1 MATVVPKTEVRHYQ
15 MYIDGRWT
23 DAASGE
29 TYDVVDPASEEVIA
43 RVPRGGVADAEQAVR
58 AAREAFD
65 NGPWPKMKAMER
77 AEILTRAAALLRE
90 RAEDFARLESMQMG
104 KLLEESRVDMLDTA
118 HTFELYAGMVQD
130 QHGETLEVP
139 GETMSMVVREPVG
152 VTVGITPWNYP
163 MLMAAWKAGPSL
175 AAGNVMI
182 LKPATVSPLTNLE
195 LARVFEEA
203 GLPKGV
209 FQVVTGPGG
218 EIGDYLAGHQDVD
231 MVAFTGSVEVGKSIM
246 RRAAENVKKIGLELG
261 GKSPN
266 IVFADADFEA
276 AIDGALIGIFA
287 GTGEVCSA
295 GSRLLVERSIHDRF
309 VGELVSRAMAIKV
322 GDPLDAESEM
332 GPLVSR
338 QQLDTVEK
346 YVAIGQEEGATL
358 ATGGH
363 RLSGGG
369 FYYEPTIFVNVD
381 NSMRIAQEE
390 IFGPVLV
397 VIPFDSEEEA
407 IRIANDTIYGLA
419 GAVWTKDVTR
429 AMRVIKAMR
438 AGITWV
444 NTYHPTY
451 SEAPWGG
458 YKQSGIGRE
467 LGSYGLDEYTEVKQI
482 NIDLTDQPMGVYQR
496 GKQSDGLERAAAT
509 GTARSCRSAT
519 GGPSVRA
526 RRPRT
531 RTGCSSARTA
541 GPDRKQATAGRPR
554 TGRRPE
560 RRSTSRRPAL
570 VAAAEA
576 GRRRAASAAR
586 EPAGP
591 AG

>member
-1 MATVVPKTEVRHYQ
+1 MATVMPKSDVKQYQ

-23 DAASGE
+23 GAANGA
-29 TYDVVDPASEEVIA
+29 TYEVVDPASEEVIA
-43 RVPRGGVADAEQAVR
+43 RVPRAGVADAEEAVR

-65 NGPWPKMKAMER
+65 HGPWPKMKAVER
-77 AEILTRAAALLRE
+77 AAILDRAAAKLRD
-90 RAEDFARLESMQMG
+90 RAEELARLESLQMG
-104 KLLEESRVDMLDTA
+104 KLLEEALVDMSDAA

-163 MLMAAWKAGPSL
+163 MLMAAWKAAPSL

-182 LKPATVSPLTNLE
+182 LKPATLSPLTNLE
-195 LARVFEEA
+195 LARIFEEA

-209 FQVVTGPGG
+209 LQVVTGPGG
-218 EIGDYLAGHQDVD
+218 EIGDYLAGHAGVD
-231 MVAFTGSVEVGKSIM
+231 MVAFTGSVEVGKHIM
-246 RRAAENVKKIGLELG
+246 RRAADNVKRIGLELG

-276 AIDGALIGIFA
+276 AVDGALIGIFA

-322 GDPLDAESEM
+322 GDPLDGESEM

-346 YVAIGQEEGATL
+346 YVRIGVEEGATL

-363 RLSGGG
+363 RLSGSGY
-369 FYYEPTIFVNVD
+369 YYEPTIFVDVD

-390 IFGPVLV
+390 IFGPVLA

-407 IRIANDTIYGLA
+407 IRLANDTIYGLA
-419 GAVWTKDVTR
+419 GAVWTRDVAR
-429 AMRVIKAMR
+429 AMRVVKALR

-482 NIDLTDQPMGVYQR
+482 NIDLTGQPMGVYPR
-496 GKQSDGLERAAAT
+496 G
-509 GTARSCRSAT
+509 RSVAT
-519 GGPSVRA
+519 GGSAERGRGRVVPLSD
-526 RRPRT
+526 RRPFRD
-531 RTGCSSARTA
+531 GGSH
-541 GPDRKQATAGRPR
+541 KH
-554 TGRRPE
+554 
-560 RRSTSRRPAL
+560 
-570 VAAAEA
+570 EA
-576 GRRRAASAAR
+576 WVEFCENCAY
-586 EPAGP
+586 
-591 AG
+591 

>member
-1 MATVVPKTEVRHYQ
+1 MATVLPGTETKRYQ

-29 TYDVVDPASEEVIA
+29 TYQVGDPASEEVIA
-43 RVPRGGVADAEQAVR
+43 SVPKAGVADAEEAVR

-65 NGPWPKMKAMER
+65 TGPWPKMKAVER
-77 AEILTRAAALLRE
+77 ADVLKKAAALLRE
-90 RAEDFARLESMQMG
+90 RADELARLESLQMG
-104 KLLEESRVDMLDTA
+104 KLLEESSLDMQDAA

-163 MLMAAWKAGPSL
+163 MLMAAWKAAPSL

-182 LKPATVSPLTNLE
+182 LKPASVSPLTTLE
-195 LARVFEEA
+195 LARIFEDA

-218 EIGDYLAGHQDVD
+218 EVGDHLAGHKDVD
-231 MVAFTGSVEVGKSIM
+231 MVAFTGSVEVGKHIM

-276 AIDGALIGIFA
+276 AVDGALIGIFA
-287 GTGEVCSA
+287 GSGEVCSA

-322 GDPLDAESEM
+322 GDPLDAESEI
-332 GPLVSR
+332 GPLVSKD
-338 QQLDTVEK
+338 QLDKVES
-346 YVAIGQEEGATL
+346 YVRIGLEEGATL

-363 RLSGGG
+363 RLEGAGY
-369 FYYEPTIFVNVD
+369 YYEPTIFVNVD

-407 IRIANDTIYGLA
+407 IRLANDTIYGLA

-429 AMRVIKAMR
+429 AMRVIKALR

-482 NIDLTDQPMGVYQR
+482 NIDLTGEPMGVYPR
-496 GKQSDGLERAAAT
+496 GKQEGGSAGRGKVVPLSD
-509 GTARSCRSAT
+509 
-519 GGPSVRA
+519 
-526 RRPRT
+526 RRPFR
-531 RTGCSSARTA
+531 GSESKK
-541 GPDRKQATAGRPR
+541 D
-554 TGRRPE
+554 
-560 RRSTSRRPAL
+560 
-570 VAAAEA
+570 EA
-576 GRRRAASAAR
+576 WVRYC
-586 EPAGP
+586 ENCQP
-591 AG
+591 

>member
-1 MATVVPKTEVRHYQ
+1 MMATVVSRTEVRTYQ

-23 DAASGE
+23 DASGGE
-29 TYDVVDPASEEVIA
+29 TYTVIDPASEEVIA
-43 RVPRGGVADAEQAVR
+43 YVPRASVEDAEAAVR

-65 NGPWPKMKAMER
+65 NGPWPKMKAVER
-77 AEILTRAAALLRE
+77 AAVLNRAAALIRE
-90 RAEDFARLESMQMG
+90 RAEDLARLESRQMG
-104 KLLEESRVDMLDTA
+104 KLLEDARVDMQDAA

-139 GETMSMVVREPVG
+139 GETMSLVVREPIG

-163 MLMAAWKAGPSL
+163 VLMAAWKAGPSL

-182 LKPATVSPLTNLE
+182 LKPASVSPLTSLE
-195 LARVFEEA
+195 IARILEEA

-218 EIGDYLAGHQDVD
+218 EVGDYLAGHKDVD
-231 MVAFTGSVEVGKSIM
+231 MVAFTGSVEVGKHIM
-246 RRAAENVKKIGLELG
+246 RRGAENVKKVGLELG

-322 GDPLDAESEM
+322 GDPLDEESEM
-332 GPLVSR
+332 GPLVSK

-346 YVAIGQEEGATL
+346 YVAIGRDEGATL

-363 RLSGGG
+363 RLSGEG
-369 FYYEPTIFVNVD
+369 FYYEPTIFVDVD
-381 NSMRIAQEE
+381 NSMRVAQEE

-407 IRIANDTIYGLA
+407 VRIANDTIYGLA

-429 AMRVIKAMR
+429 AMRVIRSLR

-458 YKQSGIGRE
+458 YKQSGVGRE

-482 NIDLTDQPMGVYQR
+482 NVDLTDLPMGVYQR
-496 GKQSDGLERAAAT
+496 GKK
-509 GTARSCRSAT
+509 
-519 GGPSVRA
+519 GGEACEFDPSGRNGGSGKSRKVVPLSE
-526 RRPRT
+526 RRPFRE
-531 RTGCSSARTA
+531 GETA
-541 GPDRKQATAGRPR
+541 KD
-554 TGRRPE
+554 
-560 RRSTSRRPAL
+560 
-570 VAAAEA
+570 EA
-576 GRRRAASAAR
+576 WVQFCANCA
-586 EPAGP
+586 P
-591 AG
+591 

>member
-1 MATVVPKTEVRHYQ
+1 MAPASSASEVEQYQ
-15 MYIDGRWT
+15 MYIDGRWVAAADGRT
-23 DAASGE
+23 D
-29 TYDVVDPASEEVIA
+29 DIVDPTSEEVIA
-43 RVPRGGVADAEQAVR
+43 RVPRAGVADAEAAVR

-65 NGPWPKMKAMER
+65 HGPWPRMKAVER
-77 AEILTRAAALLRE
+77 AEILRRAAAGLRE
-90 RAEDFARLESMQMG
+90 RSDELARLESMQMG
-104 KLLEESRVDMLDTA
+104 KLLEEALVDMDDTA

-139 GETMSMVVREPVG
+139 GETMSMVVHEPVG

-163 MLMAAWKAGPSL
+163 MLMAAWKAAPSL

-182 LKPATVSPLTNLE
+182 LKPASISPLTNLE
-195 LARVFEEA
+195 LARIFEEA

-209 FQVVTGPGG
+209 FQVVTGPGV
-218 EIGDYLAGHQDVD
+218 EIGDYLAGHADVD
-231 MVAFTGSVEVGKSIM
+231 MVAFTGSVDVGKHIM
-246 RRAAENVKKIGLELG
+246 RKAADNVKRIGLELG

-287 GTGEVCSA
+287 GAGEVCSA
-295 GSRLLVERSIHDRF
+295 GSRLLVERSLHDRF

-322 GDPLDAESEM
+322 GDPLARDSEM

-338 QQLDTVEK
+338 QQLEAVDR
-346 YVAIGQEEGATL
+346 YVRIGLEEGAAL

-363 RLSGGG
+363 RLNGAGY
-369 FYYEPTIFVNVD
+369 YYEPTIFVNVD

-407 IRIANDTIYGLA
+407 VRIANDTIYGLA
-419 GAVWTKDVTR
+419 GAVWTKDVAR
-429 AMRVIKAMR
+429 AMRVVKSLR

-482 NIDLTDQPMGVYQR
+482 NIDLTGEPMGVYQR
-496 GKQSDGLERAAAT
+496 GKAGAVGEAT
-509 GTARSCRSAT
+509 GSGRGRIVPLSD
-519 GGPSVRA
+519 
-526 RRPRT
+526 RRPFRE
-531 RTGCSSARTA
+531 GDSAKDEAWVQFCENCS
-541 GPDRKQATAGRPR
+541 
-554 TGRRPE
+554 
-560 RRSTSRRPAL
+560 
-570 VAAAEA
+570 
-576 GRRRAASAAR
+576 
-586 EPAGP
+586 
-591 AG
+591 

>member
-1 MATVVPKTEVRHYQ
+1 MASVAPKADVKHYK

-23 DAASGE
+23 GAASGE
-29 TYDVVDPASEEVIA
+29 TYEVVDPASEEAIA
-43 RVPRGGVADAEQAVR
+43 QVPKAGVADAEEAVR
-58 AAREAFD
+58 AARDAFD
-65 NGPWPKMKAMER
+65 NGPWPKMKAVER
-77 AEILTRAAALLRE
+77 AEVMNRAAALLRE

-104 KLLEESRVDMLDTA
+104 KLLEESRVDMLDAA

-163 MLMAAWKAGPSL
+163 MLMAAWKAAPSL

-182 LKPATVSPLTNLE
+182 LKPATLSPLTNLE
-195 LARVFEEA
+195 LAKIFEEA

-231 MVAFTGSVEVGKSIM
+231 MVAFTGSVDVGKHIM

-266 IVFADADFEA
+266 IVFSDADFEA

-287 GTGEVCSA
+287 GSGEVCSA
-295 GSRLLVERSIHDRF
+295 GSRLIVERSIHDRF

-322 GDPLDAESEM
+322 GDPLDAASEM

-346 YVAIGQEEGATL
+346 YVRIGQEEGATL
-358 ATGGH
+358 ATGGR
-363 RLSGGG
+363 RLSGSG
-369 FYYEPTIFVNVD
+369 FYYEPTIFVDVD
-381 NSMRIAQEE
+381 NSMRIAREE

-397 VIPFDSEEEA
+397 VIPFDTEEEA
-407 IRIANDTIYGLA
+407 VRIANDTIYGLA
-419 GAVWTKDVTR
+419 GAVWTKDVAR
-429 AMRVIKAMR
+429 AMRVVKALR

-482 NIDLTDQPMGVYQR
+482 NIDLTGEPMGVYQSGKESGASGSGR
-496 GKQSDGLERAAAT
+496 GRIVPLSD
-509 GTARSCRSAT
+509 
-519 GGPSVRA
+519 
-526 RRPRT
+526 RRPFRE
-531 RTGCSSARTA
+531 GEAKKDEAWVQFCENC
-541 GPDRKQATAGRPR
+541 RP
-554 TGRRPE
+554 
-560 RRSTSRRPAL
+560 
-570 VAAAEA
+570 
-576 GRRRAASAAR
+576 
-586 EPAGP
+586 
-591 AG
+591 

>member
-1 MATVVPKTEVRHYQ
+1 M
-15 MYIDGRWT
+15 
-23 DAASGE
+23 
-29 TYDVVDPASEEVIA
+29 
-43 RVPRGGVADAEQAVR
+43 
-58 AAREAFD
+58 
-65 NGPWPKMKAMER
+65 
-77 AEILTRAAALLRE
+77 
-90 RAEDFARLESMQMG
+90 
-104 KLLEESRVDMLDTA
+104 
-118 HTFELYAGMVQD
+118 
-130 QHGETLEVP
+130 
-139 GETMSMVVREPVG
+139 
-152 VTVGITPWNYP
+152 
-163 MLMAAWKAGPSL
+163 
-175 AAGNVMI
+175 
-182 LKPATVSPLTNLE
+182 
-195 LARVFEEA
+195 
-203 GLPKGV
+203 
-209 FQVVTGPGG
+209 
-218 EIGDYLAGHQDVD
+218 
-231 MVAFTGSVEVGKSIM
+231 
-246 RRAAENVKKIGLELG
+246 
-261 GKSPN
+261 
-266 IVFADADFEA
+266 
-276 AIDGALIGIFA
+276 
-287 GTGEVCSA
+287 CSA

-338 QQLDTVEK
+338 QQLDKVED
-346 YVAIGQEEGATL
+346 YVRIGQEEGATL

-363 RLSGGG
+363 RLSGSG

-496 GKQSDGLERAAAT
+496 GKGAGRRDDGWRSGNGHGKVVPLSD
-509 GTARSCRSAT
+509 
-519 GGPSVRA
+519 
-526 RRPRT
+526 RRPFREGEASKDEAWVAVLRELQALT
-531 RTGCSSARTA
+531 CRAGRGGRGQGA
-541 GPDRKQATAGRPR
+541 GPTPAHEPPPRPLVGAG
-554 TGRRPE
+554 G
-560 RRSTSRRPAL
+560 
-570 VAAAEA
+570 A
-576 GRRRAASAAR
+576 GRRRAAIGGA
-586 EPAGP
+586 
-591 AG
+591 

>member
-1 MATVVPKTEVRHYQ
+1 
-15 MYIDGRWT
+15 
-23 DAASGE
+23 
-29 TYDVVDPASEEVIA
+29 
-43 RVPRGGVADAEQAVR
+43 
-58 AAREAFD
+58 
-65 NGPWPKMKAMER
+65 
-77 AEILTRAAALLRE
+77 
-90 RAEDFARLESMQMG
+90 
-104 KLLEESRVDMLDTA
+104 
-118 HTFELYAGMVQD
+118 
-130 QHGETLEVP
+130 
-139 GETMSMVVREPVG
+139 
-152 VTVGITPWNYP
+152 
-163 MLMAAWKAGPSL
+163 
-175 AAGNVMI
+175 
-182 LKPATVSPLTNLE
+182 
-195 LARVFEEA
+195 
-203 GLPKGV
+203 
-209 FQVVTGPGG
+209 
-218 EIGDYLAGHQDVD
+218 
-231 MVAFTGSVEVGKSIM
+231 MVAFTGSVEVGKHIM

-332 GPLVSR
+332 GPLVSK

-346 YVAIGQEEGATL
+346 YVRIGQEEGATL

-363 RLSGGG
+363 RLSGSG

-397 VIPFDSEEEA
+397 VIPFDTEEEA

-496 GKQSDGLERAAAT
+496 GKHGGSAAGGPGETGRLGQRPRQGRAA
-509 GTARSCRSAT
+509 
-519 GGPSVRA
+519 
-526 RRPRT
+526 
-531 RTGCSSARTA
+531 
-541 GPDRKQATAGRPR
+541 Q
-554 TGRRPE
+554 
-560 RRSTSRRPAL
+560 RPAA
-570 VAAAEA
+570 V
-576 GRRRAASAAR
+576 
-586 EPAGP
+586 P
-591 AG
+591 

>member
-1 MATVVPKTEVRHYQ
+1 MTTASSASDEKQYQ
-15 MYIDGRWT
+15 MYIDGRWV
-23 DAASGE
+23 DAADGRTDE
-29 TYDVVDPASEEVIA
+29 IVDPTSEEVIA
-43 RVPRGGVADAEQAVR
+43 RVPRAGVADAEAAVR

-65 NGPWPKMKAMER
+65 HGPWPRMKAMER
-77 AEILTRAAALLRE
+77 AAILTRAAAGLRR
-90 RAEDFARLESMQMG
+90 RADDLARLESMQMG
-104 KLLEESRVDMLDTA
+104 KLLEEALVDMNDTA

-139 GETMSMVVREPVG
+139 GETMSMVVHEPVG

-163 MLMAAWKAGPSL
+163 MLMAAWKAAPSL

-182 LKPATVSPLTNLE
+182 LKPASISPLTNLE
-195 LARVFEEA
+195 LARIFEEA

-209 FQVVTGPGG
+209 LQVVTGPGG
-218 EIGDYLAGHQDVD
+218 EVGDYLAGHPDVD
-231 MVAFTGSVEVGKSIM
+231 MVAFTGSVEVGKHIM
-246 RRAAENVKKIGLELG
+246 RKAADNVKKIGLELG

-295 GSRLLVERSIHDRF
+295 GSRLLVERSLHDRF

-322 GDPLDAESEM
+322 GDPLAGDSEM

-338 QQLDTVEK
+338 QQLETVER
-346 YVAIGQEEGATL
+346 YVGIGLEEGATL

-363 RLSGGG
+363 RLNGAG

-419 GAVWTKDVTR
+419 GAVWTKDVAR
-429 AMRVIKAMR
+429 AMRVVKSLR

-482 NIDLTDQPMGVYQR
+482 NIDLTGEPMGVYQR
-496 GKQSDGLERAAAT
+496 GKTGAAGEAAGGGRGRIVPLSD
-509 GTARSCRSAT
+509 
-519 GGPSVRA
+519 
-526 RRPRT
+526 RRPFRE
-531 RTGCSSARTA
+531 GESKKDEAWVQFCENCS
-541 GPDRKQATAGRPR
+541 
-554 TGRRPE
+554 
-560 RRSTSRRPAL
+560 
-570 VAAAEA
+570 
-576 GRRRAASAAR
+576 
-586 EPAGP
+586 
-591 AG
+591 

>member
-1 MATVVPKTEVRHYQ
+1 MATVVPRSGQEVRHYQ
-15 MYIDGRWT
+15 MFIDGRWT
-23 DAASGE
+23 DAAGGQ
-29 TYDVVDPASEEVIA
+29 TYQVTDPASEEVIA
-43 RVPRGGVADAEQAVR
+43 YVPKAGVEDAEKAVR

-65 NGPWPKMKAMER
+65 NGPWPRMKAMER
-77 AEILTRAAALLRE
+77 AVILNRASALLRE
-90 RAEDFARLESMQMG
+90 RAEDFARLESLQMG
-104 KLLEESRVDMLDTA
+104 KLLEESRVDMLDAA

-276 AIDGALIGIFA
+276 AVDGALIGIFA
-287 GTGEVCSA
+287 GAGEVCSA

-332 GPLVSR
+332 GPLVSK
-338 QQLDTVEK
+338 QQLDKVED
-346 YVAIGQEEGATL
+346 YVRIGQEEGATL
-358 ATGGH
+358 ATGGR
-363 RLSGGG
+363 RLSGSG

-429 AMRVIKAMR
+429 AMRVVKAMR

-467 LGSYGLDEYTEVKQI
+467 LGSYGLDEYTEIKQI

-496 GKQSDGLERAAAT
+496 GKAESSGNGRRVVPLSD
-509 GTARSCRSAT
+509 
-519 GGPSVRA
+519 
-526 RRPRT
+526 RRPFRE
-531 RTGCSSARTA
+531 GEASKDEAWVEFCANC
-541 GPDRKQATAGRPR
+541 RP
-554 TGRRPE
+554 
-560 RRSTSRRPAL
+560 
-570 VAAAEA
+570 
-576 GRRRAASAAR
+576 
-586 EPAGP
+586 
-591 AG
+591 

>member
-1 MATVVPKTEVRHYQ
+1 MATVVPKSEVREYQ
-15 MYIDGRWT
+15 MYIGGRWT
-23 DAASGE
+23 GAASGE
-29 TYDVVDPASEEVIA
+29 TYAVVDPATEEVIA
-43 RVPRGGVADAEQAVR
+43 RVPKAGVADAEEAVR

-65 NGPWPKMKAMER
+65 TGPWPKMKAVER
-77 AEILTRAAALLRE
+77 AEVLNRAAALLRE
-90 RAEDFARLESMQMG
+90 RAEDLARLESMQMG
-104 KLLEESRVDMLDTA
+104 KLLEDSLVDMNDAA

-152 VTVGITPWNYP
+152 VTAGITPWNYP

-195 LARVFEEA
+195 LAKIFEEA

-218 EIGDYLAGHQDVD
+218 EIGDYIAGHPDVD
-231 MVAFTGSVEVGKSIM
+231 MVAFTGSVEVGKHIM
-246 RRAAENVKKIGLELG
+246 RRAADNVKKIGLELG

-287 GTGEVCSA
+287 GSGEVCSA
-295 GSRLLVERSIHDRF
+295 GSRLIVERSIHDRF

-322 GDPLDAESEM
+322 GDPLDESSEM
-332 GPLVSR
+332 GPLVNR

-346 YVAIGQEEGATL
+346 YVRIGQEEGAML

-407 IRIANDTIYGLA
+407 VRIANDTIYGLA
-419 GAVWTKDVTR
+419 GAVWTKDVAR
-429 AMRVIKAMR
+429 AMRVVKALR

-482 NIDLTDQPMGVYQR
+482 NIDLTGEPMGVYQR
-496 GKQSDGLERAAAT
+496 GKKGAIGESGSSGNGRGRVVPLSD
-509 GTARSCRSAT
+509 
-519 GGPSVRA
+519 
-526 RRPRT
+526 RRPFREGET
-531 RTGCSSARTA
+531 
-541 GPDRKQATAGRPR
+541 KQDEAWVQFCENCRP
-554 TGRRPE
+554 
-560 RRSTSRRPAL
+560 
-570 VAAAEA
+570 
-576 GRRRAASAAR
+576 
-586 EPAGP
+586 
-591 AG
+591 